1 MTQPL
6 TNFQT
11 RDIEAVLHPYTDAV
25 ALRTSGPMVI
35 DRAEGIRV
43 YDQRGRG
50 YIEALGGLWCCG
62 LGFDNA
68 ELVEAAREQ
77 MSKLP
82 YYHIFSG
89 KGHEPAVELA
99 EKIKEVAPGMARVFY
114 QSSGSEANDTQIKFA
129 WYYNNAK
136 GRPQKKKI
144 ISRIKAYH
152 GVTIVAASLTG
163 LPDNHRDFDLPVE
176 GIRHTATPHFWKRR
190 RARRDR
196 GGLRRPPRRASST
209 R

>member
-11 RDIEAVLHPYTDAV
+11 RDIEALLHPYTDAV
-25 ALRTSGPMVI
+25 ALRRSGPMVI

-43 YDQRGRG
+43 YDQAGRG

-77 MSKLP
+77 MAKLP

-99 EKIKEVAPGMARVFY
+99 EKIKEVAPGMARIFY
-114 QSSGSEANDTQIKFA
+114 QTERVGGERHPDQVRLVLQQ
-129 WYYNNAK
+129 
-136 GRPQKKKI
+136 RP
-144 ISRIKAYH
+144 
-152 GVTIVAASLTG
+152 
-163 LPDNHRDFDLPVE
+163 
-176 GIRHTATPHFWKRR
+176 
-190 RARRDR
+190 
-196 GGLRRPPRRASST
+196 RPPRRRRSSAGSRPTTASPSSPP